1 MTSNDKEKYGETKE
15 RKNRAYSMSSETRIV
30 LRLPHCSVRL
40 QAKKVLQTKFAAR
53 EMDNGLTAS
62 CLLRESGFEA
72 SDIQA

>member
-1 MTSNDKEKYGETKE
+1 MTKKSMGKPKEKK
-15 RKNRAYSMSSETRIV
+15 KRAYSMSSETRIV

-53 EMDNGLTAS
+53 EMETAS
-62 CLLRESGFEA
+62 RESGFEA

>member
-15 RKNRAYSMSSETRIV
+15 RKKRAYSMSSEKRIV

-53 EMDNGLTAS
+53 EMDTSLTAS
-62 CLLRESGFEA
+62 CLP
-72 SDIQA
+72 